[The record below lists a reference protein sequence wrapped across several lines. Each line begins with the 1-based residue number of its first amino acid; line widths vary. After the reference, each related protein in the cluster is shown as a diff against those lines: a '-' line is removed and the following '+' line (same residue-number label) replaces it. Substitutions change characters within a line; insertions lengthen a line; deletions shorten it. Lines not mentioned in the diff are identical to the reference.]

1 MSNFSEFDDCRLKR
15 GGVPLDGPARSPTY
29 AAEMSPGLVDL
40 ALQLP
45 PPHHGEHACGAAAGS
60 LSHCPAAEHDA
71 VQSASGKCGASFF
84 VSAETYETV
93 FKSHDVFGKTQIK

>member
-1 MSNFSEFDDCRLKR
+1 MAQE
-15 GGVPLDGPARSPTY
+15 GGDLDGLARST
-29 AAEMSPGLVDL
+29 AAEMSPGLDL
-40 ALQLP
+40 AL
-45 PPHHGEHACGAAAGS
+45 HGEHACGAAAGS

-84 VSAETYETV
+84 VSAETYENV